1 MKQKIRTFVAV
12 EIDDAVREMAA
23 ELVRELSSAGGD
35 VKWVAPE
42 NMHLT
47 VKFLGEV
54 DSREVHE
61 VCRAVASAA
70 EQVAP
75 FSLEFRGAGAF
86 PNIRRP
92 RTLWLGAGEG
102 SEALAGLAKRVEKAL
117 QQIGYPKEGRR
128 FHAHLTLGRVRR
140 GGAKLARL
148 GELLGQYADFEAG
161 RTDVRKLVVF
171 SSTLQRGGPAYDAL
185 ARAELKGA

>member
-12 EIDDAVREMAA
+12 EVDDAVREMAA
-23 ELVRELSSAGGD
+23 ELAQELSGAGGD
-35 VKWVAPE
+35 VKWVEPE

-70 EQVAP
+70 EPVAP

-86 PNIRRP
+86 PNARRP
-92 RTLWLGAGEG
+92 RTLWLGTGEG
-102 SEALAGLAKRVEKAL
+102 SESLAVLAERVEKAL
-117 QQIGYPKEGRR
+117 HEIGYPREGRR

-140 GGAKLARL
+140 GGAELARL
-148 GELLGQYADFEAG
+148 AELLGQYAEFDAG
-161 RTDVRKLVVF
+161 RTHVSQLAVF
-171 SSTLQRGGPAYDAL
+171 SSTLQRGRPAYDVL
-185 ARAELKGA
+185 GRAKLKGK